1 MAKSFTYN
9 LTRHTQDL
17 VKSYASVCYS
27 VQQPTCIMIDI
38 FYIIILLF
46 INENQRIK
54 INYKNSL
61 HMLCICK
68 IEQLKYL
75 ENPKTLGKNKDLKIG
90 KENYPKTLMYYS

>member
-1 MAKSFTYN
+1 M
-9 LTRHTQDL
+9 
-17 VKSYASVCYS
+17 
-27 VQQPTCIMIDI
+27 
-38 FYIIILLF
+38 
-46 INENQRIK
+46 RIK
-54 INYKNSL
+54 ESKLITKISL